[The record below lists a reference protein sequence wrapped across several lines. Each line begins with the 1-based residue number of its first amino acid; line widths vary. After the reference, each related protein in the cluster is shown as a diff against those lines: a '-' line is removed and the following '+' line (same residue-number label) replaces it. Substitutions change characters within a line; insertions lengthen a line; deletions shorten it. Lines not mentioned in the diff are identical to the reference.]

1 MALGVRPADQ
11 RPFQPAPKPVGWR
24 PRKEPSIIRPD
35 LSTPEGVAAHKAEL
49 MGLARP
55 WRYGGLLMV
64 CAATALLL
72 WVRFHD
78 LDAFKTLPGLIGVA
92 LMVGGWAMLIRV
104 ILARNT
110 YNRRR
115 MAEAP

>member
-1 MALGVRPADQ
+1 
-11 RPFQPAPKPVGWR
+11 
-24 PRKEPSIIRPD
+24 
-35 LSTPEGVAAHKAEL
+35 VAQ
-49 MGLARP
+49 P

-78 LDAFKTLPGLIGVA
+78 LDAFRTLPGLIGVA
-92 LMVGGWAMLIRV
+92 LMVAGWAMLIRV
-104 ILARNT
+104 ILARSA

-115 MAEAP
+115 TSEEA